1 MLVFFSLF
9 QPDLYTGSRRLL
21 FKINSFLSSRAP
33 ITANRM
39 TTTECRANEILN
51 RWCEFICEQ
60 RWHTI
65 VPRTSTKSVRLRS
78 PFLHLYPQRGTPPRA
93 SIVRKRQDLRKPSPS
108 FQASSLKRWRDGHS
122 IYKIVRRQFY
132 ARFLF
137 FISTRSLYREPK
149 AFIQK

>member
-1 MLVFFSLF
+1 MTSFLENFVFSPKIIRCVLTQMKVILIEIHWGLYMNKYKIVWRQFYARFLSLF

-21 FKINSFLSSRAP
+21 FKNNSFPCSRAP

-65 VPRTSTKSVRLRS
+65 VPRTS
-78 PFLHLYPQRGTPPRA
+78 Y
-93 SIVRKRQDLRKPSPS
+93 RKRSLAIAFFTSLPPERDPTPSKHW
-108 FQASSLKRWRDGHS
+108 QET
-122 IYKIVRRQFY
+122 
-132 ARFLF
+132 
-137 FISTRSLYREPK
+137 TRSS
-149 AFIQK
+149 